1 MAPPVDLSNVDLNL
15 LVALDALLA
24 ERSVTIAGRRVHL
37 SQSAMSGV
45 LARLRQMFNDE
56 LLIGGRGGMTLTP
69 LAEQLVEP
77 VGQILRQVE
86 HTLSTTIRF
95 DPASSSRRFTIAA
108 SDYVVVVL
116 LAAALREIHRQAP
129 GVSVIIVPLRDR
141 MEKLEN
147 PAIDLVILPRAH
159 VPPGRSSVPLFTDVF
174 TAIVAANHPNV
185 GSALSVDDYRS
196 LGHVVVTFA
205 SDRAVSDDQ
214 VAAAEAGLAPRI
226 AVVAPSY
233 LALPGLVV
241 GTTHVATIQRRLAT
255 HLAAMYPLKEVSL
268 PIELPPLEEVMIW
281 HPRFER
287 DMGHEWCRGVLT
299 DVAASFV
306 SPLAGINPRL
316 SPRR

>member
-1 MAPPVDLSNVDLNL
+1 MTAAGAMDLSNVDLNL

-24 ERSVTIAGRRVHL
+24 ERSVTNAGRRVHL
-37 SQSAMSGV
+37 SQSAMSGA

-56 LLIGGRGGMTLTP
+56 LLIGGRGGMTLTA
-69 LAEQLVEP
+69 LAEELVEP
-77 VGQILRQVE
+77 VDQILRQVQD
-86 HTLSTTIRF
+86 TLSTTIRF

-116 LAAALREIHRQAP
+116 LERALREIHRQAP
-129 GVSVIIVPLRDR
+129 GVSVTIVPLRDR

-147 PAIDLVILPRAH
+147 PAIDLVILPKAH
-159 VPPGRSSVPLFTDVF
+159 VPHGRSFIPLFTDAF
-174 TAIVAANHPNV
+174 TAIVAADHPTI
-185 GSALSVDDYRS
+185 GTALSVDDYRS

-214 VAAAEAGLAPRI
+214 VAAVEAGLTPRI

-268 PIELPPLEEVMIW
+268 PLGLPPLEEVMIW

-287 DMGHEWCRGVLT
+287 DTGHEWFRGVLT
-299 DVAASFV
+299 NVASSFLSS
-306 SPLAGINPRL
+306 SPI
-316 SPRR
+316 